1 MGEQIRV
8 SRRKLLSSMGA
19 LGGSGILG
27 GSELQALFPMGE
39 KVARAGAFT
48 SRREMGEGGS
58 SLSPPIVASR
68 SDRPRVLALIG
79 DRYHNA
85 DYIRTALN
93 RLFFELDLSI
103 DFTINFSE
111 IDAAHLQGYQLL
123 VVFRDGLN
131 WPNGYLEPDDYAYSS
146 YLENAEAWPKEE
158 YQGWITEEQ
167 GKAIKAFVEAGRGLY
182 AYHNSSNVSLFS
194 KNFREVMGGAYLGHP
209 PLRPFKVKV
218 VNGEHPLTQGIKD
231 FMVNDEQ
238 HYVAYDKDPKDI
250 LLRSENIDSLNFE
263 TYGPTAISAWAY
275 DYGKG
280 RVAFTAVGHTL
291 HALWQTEY
299 YKMQKNAVRWLLKM
313 PAIMG

>member
-1 MGEQIRV
+1 MGKESRV
-8 SRRKLLSSMGA
+8 SRRKLLGSVGA
-19 LGGSGILG
+19 LAGLGI
-27 GSELQALFPMGE
+27 
-39 KVARAGAFT
+39 T
-48 SRREMGEGGS
+48 D
-58 SLSPPIVASR
+58 VASGL
-68 SDRPRVLALIG
+68 SLAPAKTDGPPRALALVG

-85 DYIRTALN
+85 DYIRTALT
-93 RLFFELDLSI
+93 RLFLELGVPI
-103 DFTINFSE
+103 VFTINFSE
-111 IDAAHLQGYQLL
+111 IDAAKLASYNLL

-146 YLENAEAWPKEE
+146 YFENSEEWPKEE

-167 GKAIKAFVEAGRGLY
+167 GKAIKEFVAAGGGLY

-194 KNFREVMGGAYLGHP
+194 KNFRDVMGGAYLGHP

-218 VNGEHPLTQGIKD
+218 VNPDHPLTRGVRD

-238 HYVAYDKDPKDI
+238 HYVSYNKDARDI
-250 LLRSENIDSLNFE
+250 LLRSENIDGLNFE
-263 TYGPTAISAWAY
+263 TYGATAISGWAY

-299 YKMQKNAVRWLLKM
+299 YKIQKNAVRWLLR
-313 PAIMG
+313 I

>member
-1 MGEQIRV
+1 MDEHSKA
-8 SRRKLLSSMGA
+8 SRRRLLAGIGA
-19 LGGSGILG
+19 LAGTGILG
-27 GSELQALFPMGE
+27 
-39 KVARAGAFT
+39 RAD
-48 SRREMGEGGS
+48 
-58 SLSPPIVASR
+58 SLSGVESR
-68 SDRPRVLALIG
+68 PAEGAKRGDSPRVLALVG

-85 DYIRTALN
+85 DYIRTALD
-93 RLFFELDLSI
+93 RLFLELNLPMV
-103 DFTINFSE
+103 FTINFSE
-111 IDAAHLQGYQLL
+111 IDAARLEGYQLL

-146 YLENAEAWPKEE
+146 YLENSGEWPKEE

-167 GKAIKAFVEAGRGLY
+167 GKAIKEFVEAGGGLY

-218 VNGEHPLTQGIKD
+218 VNHEHLLTQGIQD

-238 HYVAYDKDPKDI
+238 HYVTYDKDPKDI
-250 LLRSENIDSLNFE
+250 LLRSENIDGLNFE

-280 RVAFTAVGHTL
+280 RVVFTAVGHTL
-291 HALWQTEY
+291 HALWQSEY
-299 YKMQKNAVRWLLKM
+299 YKIQKNAVRWLLRLS
-313 PAIMG
+313 